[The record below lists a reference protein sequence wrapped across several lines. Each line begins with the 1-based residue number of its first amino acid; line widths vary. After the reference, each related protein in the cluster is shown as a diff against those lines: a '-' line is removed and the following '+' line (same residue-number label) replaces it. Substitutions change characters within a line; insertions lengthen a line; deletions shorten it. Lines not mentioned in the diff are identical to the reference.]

1 MVMRAEARRRWPR
14 VIFWIAALVWV
25 AATVF
30 GFIDAFVG
38 SRHNNVSIALF
49 LIGAVLAFAASVAE
63 LAVNGRTMTAKEKRS
78 TIIAVV
84 LSSVFLAFMC
94 IAVYFGSMY

>member
-1 MVMRAEARRRWPR
+1 MTGKVNRRRWPMVLR
-14 VIFWIAALVWV
+14 WIAALVWV

-30 GFIDAFVG
+30 CFIDAFVG
-38 SRHNNVSIALF
+38 SRHNDVSIALF
-49 LIGAVLAFAASVAE
+49 LIGAVLAFVASVAE
-63 LAVNGRTMTAKEKRS
+63 LAVNGKTMTAKEKRS
-78 TIIAVV
+78 SVAAIV